1 MLTSQITDDY
11 STFNSFISSQISGI
25 KKKER
30 IDLEAVPEIY
40 IHKLYY
46 TRTCTQRNDCYL
58 GMWPSL
64 MILTES
70 FIQ

>member
-46 TRTCTQRNDCYL
+46 THTCTQRNDCY
-58 GMWPSL
+58 
-64 MILTES
+64 
-70 FIQ
+70 